1 MRSFRSKPVG
11 WRGESHRHYL
21 AAKGIRSVSDNVQLQ
36 SYEKLKE
43 KHKLGG
49 EIDTNV
55 EKLDSSIAAVRREMD
70 QLLPKGSER
79 GRRDT
84 NSLTEEDKEKAKKFF
99 TLESKLKDLKVRR
112 QRLVDARQYYAS
124 KTSQLLDKA
133 IDEEE
138 KKLLKKGG
146 GERELPTSAEM
157 LNLDVESLKIGRP
170 IMMLNKDPSKEKG
183 THWLD
188 KDEMRKLVNWQQI
201 NRKRAKEYLKEHG
214 TLDGFKTTHNFEASL
229 EQKKY
234 NAKKCDT
241 ALFGT
246 TKDEDAQTFIKR
258 NVTAE
263 TNGDGLQQFTED
275 VSLMARHPM
284 QDLDGEWE
292 EYTSLAE
299 NDAYGKY
306 GKPEKLSSDRVE
318 RAQQRGAAL
327 FGKVA
332 TQANIEPLVDK
343 KENDRTMRDITVD
356 FLFGRRVR

>member
-1 MRSFRSKPVG
+1 VEMRSFRSKPVG

-138 KKLLKKGG
+138 KRVIKAGG
-146 GERELPTSAEM
+146 GPKQLPSSAESI
-157 LNLDVESLKIGRP
+157 NLDVESLKIGRP
-170 IMMLNKDPSKEKG
+170 IMMLSDDPSK
-183 THWLD
+183 TRSVFLFN
-188 KDEMRKLVNWQQI
+188 KDESRKLVNWEQI

-234 NAKKCDT
+234 NAKKVEMIRDPET
-241 ALFGT
+241 GLRFEWNGSHTVNVYDESGVGFDARSIGDHAKEFATEQDFKRAVSSYL
-246 TKDEDAQTFIKR
+246 KDRTYDEYIRGDVDVKRRYEDALRKR
-258 NVTAE
+258 SLRQVQGR
-263 TNGDGLQQFTED
+263 GD
-275 VSLMARHPM
+275 
-284 QDLDGEWE
+284 
-292 EYTSLAE
+292 
-299 NDAYGKY
+299 K
-306 GKPEKLSSDRVE
+306 
-318 RAQQRGAAL
+318 
-327 FGKVA
+327 
-332 TQANIEPLVDK
+332 
-343 KENDRTMRDITVD
+343 
-356 FLFGRRVR
+356 

>member
-1 MRSFRSKPVG
+1 MRSFRNKPIG
-11 WRGESHRHYL
+11 WRQDSHRHYL
-21 AAKGIRSVSDNVQLQ
+21 AAKYGSAGISVSNFRKSKKLAAIREEQHDNHDNRI
-36 SYEKLKE
+36 KKA
-43 KHKLGG
+43 
-49 EIDTNV
+49 V
-55 EKLDSSIAAVRREMD
+55 EKMMADPETKRKFEESDRDMLKYWERDEKYNNYVASLPLDERE
-70 QLLPKGSER
+70 
-79 GRRDT
+79 
-84 NSLTEEDKEKAKKFF
+84 A
-99 TLESKLKDLKVRR
+99 
-112 QRLVDARQYYAS
+112 
-124 KTSQLLDKA
+124 
-133 IDEEE
+133 
-138 KKLLKKGG
+138 LLKKIE
-146 GERELPTSAEM
+146 ERGS
-157 LNLDVESLKIGRP
+157 RR
-170 IMMLNKDPSKEKG
+170 
-183 THWLD
+183 H
-188 KDEMRKLVNWQQI
+188 
-201 NRKRAKEYLKEHG
+201 Y
-214 TLDGFKTTHNFEASL
+214 
-229 EQKKY
+229 
-234 NAKKCDT
+234 AKKCDT

-306 GKPEKLSSDRVE
+306 GKSEPLSKDRVE

-343 KENDRTMRDITVD
+343 NEHDRTMRDITVD